1 MAEPADPNERLALHL
16 GVAPA
21 VLAAKFKELGL
32 RVVDVNDT
40 TNAEQE
46 ARHVDWMRKLRD
58 GSLSERKIIGQ
69 P

>member
-1 MAEPADPNERLALHL
+1 MTTFTEPDPNERLALHL

-32 RVVDVNDT
+32 RIVDDAGNE
-40 TNAEQE
+40 AQE
-46 ARHVDWMRKLRD
+46 ARHVEWMRKLQD
-58 GSLSERKIIGQ
+58 GTLSQRKIIGQ